1 MQKIVLACLFALW
14 GSCSFA
20 QLVTIKDSE
29 TDQPVPLVTLV
40 SQSPK
45 TSVVADANGSA
56 DISSFKGSETIE
68 IRMIGFAFQT
78 LSYDEL
84 KAMDWKIMLFPSTI
98 SLDQVVITS
107 SRWNQSQRDVP
118 AKITTI
124 TPKAVALQNPQ
135 TAADLLAASG
145 DVYIQKSQQGGGSPM
160 IRGFSTNRVLLTVD
174 GVRMNTAIF
183 RSGNVQ
189 NVISLDPFAIERTEV
204 LFGPGSV
211 IYGSD
216 AIGGVMSFSTL
227 TPTLSA
233 TNEPVVSGKALGRY
247 SSANGEQTGH
257 FDVNVGWKKWAFVS
271 SFTTSNF
278 GDLRMGKYGPAE
290 YLKPY
295 TIERSDS
302 IDRVV
307 ENQDPLVQS
316 PSAYS
321 QINMMQK
328 VRFKPNKHWDFTYAF
343 HYSTTSDYGRYDR
356 HLRTR
361 NGLPRYAEWKY
372 GPQEWLMNNLTVVH
386 SADKGIY
393 DELTVRLAQ
402 QHFEES
408 RIDRN
413 LNAATRSIRTE
424 RVEAYSATIDLY
436 KNIGARQKLY
446 YGIDGVLNDVTSIGR
461 DENVFTGSQAV
472 GPSRYPQSTWSSY
485 AAYATYQFKL
495 AEDLI
500 MQAGARYNAFA
511 LNAKFDTTFYPFPF
525 TEANINNGALTGSI
539 GAVYSPGET
548 WSIRANFSTGFRSP
562 NVDDV
567 GKVFDSEPG
576 AVVVPNPNLNAEYA
590 YNAELGIAKVFGDF
604 LKLDAT
610 AYYTILENA
619 LVRRDYQLNGLD
631 SIDYDG
637 ELSQVQAIQNAPQAT
652 VYGVQTGFEA
662 KLPSGFGLWGRF
674 NYQAGEEELDNGTTS
689 PLRHAAPW
697 FTTAHLTYSVKRLK
711 FDLYGIYNYEVSF
724 SELAAGEQS
733 KNEIYAI
740 DENGDPYSPAWYTL
754 NFKAMVQVSDDLA
767 VSAGLENITDVRYR
781 PYSSG
786 LAGAGRNFIL
796 SARLLF

>member
-372 GPQEWLMNNLTVVH
+372 GPQEWMMNNLTIVH

-525 TEANINNGALTGSI
+525 TKANINNGALTGSV

-548 WSIRANFSTGFRSP
+548 WSVRANISTGFRSP

-576 AVVVPNPNLNAEYA
+576 AVVVPNPNLSAEYA
-590 YNAELGIAKVFGDF
+590 YNAELGIAKVFGDY

-610 AYYTILENA
+610 VYYTILENA

-637 ELSQVQAIQNAPQAT
+637 ELSQVQAIQNASQAT
-652 VYGVQTGFEA
+652 VYGVQAGFEA

-711 FDLYGIYNYEVSF
+711 FDLYGIYNDEVSF

-786 LAGAGRNFIL
+786 LAGAGRNFIV

>member
-472 GPSRYPQSTWSSY
+472 GPSLFPQSTWSSY
-485 AAYATYQFKL
+485 AAYATYKFKL

-525 TEANINNGALTGSI
+525 TEANINNGALTGSV

-548 WSIRANFSTGFRSP
+548 WSVRANISTGFRSP

-576 AVVVPNPNLNAEYA
+576 ALVVPNPNLSAEYA
-590 YNAELGIAKVFGDF
+590 YNAELGIAKVFGDY

-610 AYYTILENA
+610 FYYTILENA

-637 ELSQVQAIQNAPQAT
+637 ELSQVQAIQNASQAT
-652 VYGVQTGFEA
+652 VYGVQAGFEA

-711 FDLYGIYNYEVSF
+711 FDLYGIYNDEVSF

-786 LAGAGRNFIL
+786 LAGAGRNFIV

>member
-1 MQKIVLACLFALW
+1 MQKIVLACLFLLW
-14 GSCSFA
+14 SSCSFA

-29 TDQPVPLVTLV
+29 TDQLVPLVTLV

-56 DISSFKGSETIE
+56 DISSFKGSEAIE

-84 KAMDWKIMLFPSTI
+84 KAMDWKVKLYPSTI

-124 TPKAVALQNPQ
+124 TPKVVALQNPQ

-160 IRGFSTNRVLLTVD
+160 IRGFSTNRLLLTVD

-216 AIGGVMSFSTL
+216 AIGGVMRFSTL

-247 SSANGEQTGH
+247 SSANGEQIAH

-278 GDLRMGKYGPAE
+278 GHLRMGKYGPAE
-290 YLKPY
+290 YLKLY

-328 VRFKPNKHWDFTYAF
+328 VRFKPNKYWDFTYAF
-343 HYSTTSDYGRYDR
+343 HYSTTSDYARYDR

-372 GPQEWLMNNLTVVH
+372 GPQEWMMNNLTVVH
-386 SADKGIY
+386 TADMGVY

-413 LNAATRSIRTE
+413 LNAANRSIRTE

-436 KNIGARQKLY
+436 KNIGARQKLF

-461 DENVFTGSQAV
+461 DENVFTGSQTV

-485 AAYATYQFKL
+485 AAYATYQFKVT
-495 AEDLI
+495 EDLI

-539 GAVYSPGET
+539 GAVCSPGET
-548 WSIRANFSTGFRSP
+548 WSVRANISTGFRSP
-562 NVDDV
+562 NVDDL

-576 AVVVPNPNLNAEYA
+576 AVVFPNPNVSAEYA
-590 YNAELGIAKVFGDF
+590 YNAEFGIAKVFGDF

-610 AYYTILENA
+610 IYYTILQNA

-631 SIDYDG
+631 SIDYNG
-637 ELSQVQAIQNAPQAT
+637 ELSQVQAIQNAAHAM
-652 VYGVQTGFEA
+652 VYGVQAGFEA

-689 PLRHAAPW
+689 PLRHAGPW
-697 FTTAHLTYSVKRLK
+697 FTTAHLIYSVKRLK
-711 FDLYGIYNYEVSF
+711 FDLYGIYHDKVSF
-724 SELAAGEQS
+724 SELAFGEQN

-754 NFKAMVQVSDDLA
+754 NFKAMVQVSDDLV

-786 LAGAGRNFIL
+786 LAGAGRNFIV
-796 SARLLF
+796 SVRLLF

>member
-29 TDQPVPLVTLV
+29 TGQPVPLVTLV

-56 DISSFKGSETIE
+56 DISSFKGSEVIE

-84 KAMDWKIMLFPSTI
+84 NAMDWKITLYPSTI

-118 AKITTI
+118 AKVTTI

-637 ELSQVQAIQNAPQAT
+637 ELSQVQAIQNASQAT
-652 VYGVQTGFEA
+652 VYGVQAGFEA

-711 FDLYGIYNYEVSF
+711 FDLYGIYNDEVSF

-786 LAGAGRNFIL
+786 LAGAGRNFIV

>member
-372 GPQEWLMNNLTVVH
+372 GPQEWMMNNLTVVH

-525 TEANINNGALTGSI
+525 TEANINNGALTGSV

-548 WSIRANFSTGFRSP
+548 WSVRANISTGFRSP

-576 AVVVPNPNLNAEYA
+576 AVVVPNPNLSAEYA
-590 YNAELGIAKVFGDF
+590 YNAELGIAKV
-604 LKLDAT
+604 
-610 AYYTILENA
+610 
-619 LVRRDYQLNGLD
+619 
-631 SIDYDG
+631 
-637 ELSQVQAIQNAPQAT
+637 
-652 VYGVQTGFEA
+652 
-662 KLPSGFGLWGRF
+662 W
-674 NYQAGEEELDNGTTS
+674 
-689 PLRHAAPW
+689 
-697 FTTAHLTYSVKRLK
+697 
-711 FDLYGIYNYEVSF
+711 
-724 SELAAGEQS
+724 
-733 KNEIYAI
+733 
-740 DENGDPYSPAWYTL
+740 
-754 NFKAMVQVSDDLA
+754 
-767 VSAGLENITDVRYR
+767 
-781 PYSSG
+781 
-786 LAGAGRNFIL
+786 
-796 SARLLF
+796 